1 MENHIEEMR
10 ELRSQANDADKVSHN
25 NEERQTMEIKFTPWR
40 MAYVSSGDTSAND
53 QCVLCSKG
61 HESPS
66 VSNLVLY
73 RGTNCYVLM
82 NLYPYNT
89 GHLMIVPYHHTADLA
104 GLDSAVAGELFD
116 LTRRSVAIMTK
127 TLAPQGFNIGMNLGR
142 TAGAGIA
149 EHLHMHIVPRWD
161 GDANF
166 MPIVGGTKLIP
177 EALDQTYA
185 KLRPLFDA
193 FNTP

>member
-1 MENHIEEMR
+1 
-10 ELRSQANDADKVSHN
+10 
-25 NEERQTMEIKFTPWR
+25 MEIKFTPWR
-40 MAYVSSGDTSAND
+40 MAYISGSDKHASD
-53 QCVLCSKG
+53 ECVLCARG
-61 HESPS
+61 RETPTAD
-66 VSNLVLY
+66 NLVLY
-73 RGTNCYVLM
+73 RGTSCYALM

-104 GLDSAVAGELFD
+104 SLDTAVAGELFD
-116 LTRRSVAIMTK
+116 LTRRSVAIMAEA
-127 TLAPQGFNIGMNLGR
+127 LAPQGFNIGMNLGR
-142 TAGAGIA
+142 TAGAGIDD
-149 EHLHMHIVPRWD
+149 HLHMHIVPRWD

-193 FNTP
+193 FNAS